1 MSPRALLLL
10 LLPALLAAPAFG
22 RGDKS
27 GGILACLGTWP
38 SMAIAAELRPPVPL
52 APLPP
57 PPSPP
62 ENPTTPEKVE
72 LGKKLFF
79 DRRLSGDGTMSCAT
93 CHDPGNGFADGLPV
107 SLSYPTTRNWRN
119 SPGLVNAAYRKTLFR
134 DGRSSSLEE
143 QALFPMMS
151 PFEMNRNLDYLEE
164 VLKTVPAYVE
174 AFRSVFGGEITR
186 QRVAMAIAAFERT
199 LLSRDTPLDRH
210 LRGEPGALSARQRAG
225 LDLFLGKAGCA
236 GCHNGSNL
244 ADERFHNLGV
254 PEDPEGMNDPRV
266 LATARFVGKVSGF
279 AEYRTLAEDPGRFL
293 ITKAPADRKAFAT
306 SPLREVAS
314 TAPYMHNGAFKTLEE
329 VIDFFDRGGG
339 DDPGKSPLLKPLGLT
354 RSEKEALKDFLAG
367 GLSGTFPKTAPP
379 RLP

>member
-1 MSPRALLLL
+1 MNRRGADLDPRGRLAVVICAILAAATFA
-10 LLPALLAAPAFG
+10 PGAAPAF
-22 RGDKS
+22 
-27 GGILACLGTWP
+27 
-38 SMAIAAELRPPVPL
+38 AAEAGPPPAL
-52 APLPP
+52 APLPA

-62 ENPTTPEKVE
+62 GNPTTPEKVE

-119 SPGLVNAAYRKTLFR
+119 SPGLVNVAYRKTLFR

-164 VLKTVPAYVE
+164 VLKTVPAYVD

-199 LLSRDTPLDRH
+199 LVSRDTPLDRH

-225 LDLFLGKAGCA
+225 LALFLGKAGCA
-236 GCHNGSNL
+236 ACHSGPNL
-244 ADERFHNLGV
+244 TDERFHNLGV
-254 PEDPEGMNDPRV
+254 PEDPGATEDPRV

-279 AEYRTLAEDPGRFL
+279 TEYRTLTEDPGRFL
-293 ITKAPADRKAFAT
+293 VTKDPGDRKAFAT
-306 SPLREVAS
+306 PPLREVAG
-314 TAPYMHNGAFKTLEE
+314 TGPYMHNGAFATIGE
-329 VIDFFDRGGG
+329 VIAFYDRGGG
-339 DDPGKSPLLKPLGLT
+339 DDPKKSRLLRPLGL
-354 RSEKEALKDFLAG
+354 SVEEKESLREFLAT
-367 GLSGTFPKTAPP
+367 GLSGGMPESRPP
-379 RLP
+379 SLP

>member
-1 MSPRALLLL
+1 MSPARAALLIFTFLGGAF
-10 LLPALLAAPAFG
+10 LLPSPSLAAG
-22 RGDKS
+22 
-27 GGILACLGTWP
+27 
-38 SMAIAAELRPPVPL
+38 PVSPHAL

-79 DRRLSGDGTMSCAT
+79 DRRLSGDGTMTCAT
-93 CHDPGNGFADGLPV
+93 CHDPENGFTDALPI

-119 SPGLVNAAYRKTLFR
+119 SPGLVNVAWRKTLFR

-186 QRVAMAIAAFERT
+186 QRVAQAISAFERT

-236 GCHNGSNL
+236 ACHNGPTL
-244 ADERFHNLGV
+244 EDGKFHRLGV
-254 PEDPEGMNDPRV
+254 PEDLEVKDDPRV

-279 AEYRTLAEDPGRFL
+279 PDYRMLREDPGRFL
-293 ITKAPADRKAFAT
+293 VTKDPADWKAFAT
-306 SPLREVAS
+306 PPLREVAA
-314 TAPYMHNGAFKTLEE
+314 TAPYMHNGALGTLQE
-329 VIDFFDRGGG
+329 VIDFYDRGGG
-339 DDPGKSPLLKPLGLT
+339 DDPKKSPMLRPLGLS
-354 RSEKEALKDFLAG
+354 REEKESLREFLAT
-367 GLSGTFPKTAPP
+367 GLSGTMPEARPP
-379 RLP
+379 AIP

>member
-1 MSPRALLLL
+1 MSLVARTVLLLS
-10 LLPALLAAPAFG
+10 ALLAGGGIVPSPLFSAEPPAPA
-22 RGDKS
+22 
-27 GGILACLGTWP
+27 
-38 SMAIAAELRPPVPL
+38 PL

-79 DRRLSGDGTMSCAT
+79 DRRLSGDGTMSCAA
-93 CHDPGNGFADGLPV
+93 CHDPGSGFADALPI

-119 SPGLVNAAYRKTLFR
+119 APGLVNVAWRKTLFR
-134 DGRSSSLEE
+134 DGRSSSLED

-225 LDLFLGKAGCA
+225 LELFLGKAGCA
-236 GCHNGSNL
+236 TCHNGPNL

-254 PEDPEGMNDPRV
+254 PEDPETKEDPRV

-279 AEYRTLAEDPGRFL
+279 PDYRTLREDPGRFL
-293 ITKAPADRKAFAT
+293 VTKDPADRKAFAT
-306 SPLREVAS
+306 PPLREVAA
-314 TAPYMHNGAFKTLEE
+314 TAPYMHNGALGTIEE
-329 VIDFFDRGGG
+329 VIDFYDRGGG
-339 DDPGKSPLLKPLGLT
+339 DDPKKSPLLRPLGLS
-354 RSEKEALKDFLAG
+354 REEKESLREFLAT
-367 GLSGTFPKTAPP
+367 GLSGGDTKIRPP
-379 RLP
+379 AVP

>member
-1 MSPRALLLL
+1 VSLVARPALLLI
-10 LLPALLAAPAFG
+10 ALLAGAMFVPSPLFSAEPSAPA
-22 RGDKS
+22 
-27 GGILACLGTWP
+27 A
-38 SMAIAAELRPPVPL
+38 L

-79 DRRLSGDGTMSCAT
+79 DRRLSGDGTMSCAA
-93 CHDPGNGFADGLPV
+93 CHDPGSGFADALPI

-119 SPGLVNAAYRKTLFR
+119 APGLVNAAWRKTLFR

-164 VLKTVPAYVE
+164 VLKTVPAYAE

-199 LLSRDTPLDRH
+199 LVSRDTPLDRH

-236 GCHNGSNL
+236 ACHGGPNL
-244 ADERFHNLGV
+244 EDGKFHRLGV
-254 PEDPEGMNDPRV
+254 PEDPKAKDDPRV

-279 AEYRTLAEDPGRFL
+279 PDYASLLEDPGRFL
-293 ITKAPADRKAFAT
+293 VTKDPADWKAFAT
-306 SPLREVAS
+306 PPLREVAA
-314 TAPYMHNGAFKTLEE
+314 TAPYMHNGAFRTLRE
-329 VIDFFDRGGG
+329 VIDFYDRGGG
-339 DDPGKSPLLKPLGLT
+339 DDPKKSPALRPLALS
-354 RSEKEALKDFLAG
+354 REEKESLREFLAT
-367 GLSGTFPKTAPP
+367 GLSGKMPKLHPP
-379 RLP
+379 AIP

>member
-1 MSPRALLLL
+1 VNPRALPPLLL
-10 LLPALLAAPAFG
+10 CALLAGA
-22 RGDKS
+22 
-27 GGILACLGTWP
+27 ILVP
-38 SMAIAAELRPPVPL
+38 SPSFAAEPVPPPAL

-57 PPSPP
+57 PPSPS

-93 CHDPGNGFADGLPV
+93 CHDPETGFADALPI

-119 SPGLVNAAYRKTLFR
+119 SPGLVNVAYRKRLFH
-134 DGRSSSLEE
+134 DGRATSLEE

-210 LRGEPGALSARQRAG
+210 LRGGPGALTPRQHTG
-225 LDLFLGKAGCA
+225 LGLFLGKAGCA
-236 GCHNGSNL
+236 ACHNGPNL
-244 ADERFHNLGV
+244 TDERFHNLGV
-254 PEDPEGMNDPRV
+254 PEDPKAKEDPRV
-266 LATARFVGKVSGF
+266 FATARFVGKVSGF
-279 AEYRTLAEDPGRFL
+279 PDYRTLREDPGRFL
-293 ITKAPADRKAFAT
+293 VTKDPADWKAFST
-306 SPLREVAS
+306 PSLREVAA
-314 TAPYMHNGAFKTLEE
+314 TAPYMHNGILPNLEA
-329 VIDFFDRGGG
+329 VIEFYDRGGG
-339 DDPGKSPLLKPLGLT
+339 VDPKKSPLLRPLGL
-354 RSEKEALKDFLAG
+354 SKEEKESLREFLAT
-367 GLSGTFPKTAPP
+367 GLSGEMPGVRPP
-379 RLP
+379 AVP

>member
-1 MSPRALLLL
+1 VNRRARGVLLLFAFL
-10 LLPALLAAPAFG
+10 GGAILLPSPSFAAQPL
-22 RGDKS
+22 S
-27 GGILACLGTWP
+27 
-38 SMAIAAELRPPVPL
+38 PVPL

-62 ENPTTPEKVE
+62 ENPTTAEKVE

-93 CHDPGNGFADGLPV
+93 CHDPGSGFADALPI

-119 SPGLVNAAYRKTLFR
+119 SPGLHNVAYRKTLFR
-134 DGRSSSLEE
+134 DGRSASLEE

-174 AFRSVFGGEITR
+174 AFRSIFGGEITR

-199 LLSRDTPLDRH
+199 LLSRDTPLDRF
-210 LRGEPGALSARQRAG
+210 LRGEKNALTARQRAG
-225 LDLFLGKAGCA
+225 FELFIGKARCSA
-236 GCHNGSNL
+236 CHGGPAL
-244 ADERFHNLGV
+244 TDETFHNLGV
-254 PEDPEGMNDPRV
+254 PEDPKAKEDPRV

-279 AEYRTLAEDPGRFL
+279 AEYRALTEDPGRFL
-293 ITKAPADRKAFAT
+293 VTKDPADWKAFVT
-306 SPLREVAS
+306 PPLREVAS
-314 TAPYMHNGAFKTLEE
+314 TSPYMHNGALGTLEE

-339 DDPGKSPLLKPLGLT
+339 DDPKKSPLLKPLGLT
-354 RSEKEALKDFLAG
+354 LSEKEALKDFLAT
-367 GLSGTFPKTAPP
+367 GLSGGVTEIRPP
-379 RLP
+379 AVP

>member
-1 MSPRALLLL
+1 MSPRAHPVLLLC
-10 LLPALLAAPAFG
+10 ALLAAAILVPA
-22 RGDKS
+22 
-27 GGILACLGTWP
+27 P
-38 SMAIAAELRPPVPL
+38 SFPAESVSPPAL

-93 CHDPGNGFADGLPV
+93 CHAPENGFADALPI

-119 SPGLVNAAYRKTLFR
+119 SPGLVNVAWRKTLFR

-164 VLKTVPAYVE
+164 VLKTVPVYVE

-186 QRVAMAIAAFERT
+186 QRVAMAIAAYERT

-210 LRGEPGALSARQRAG
+210 LRGDPGALSARQRAG
-225 LDLFLGKAGCA
+225 LELFLGKAGCA
-236 GCHNGSNL
+236 TRHNGPNL
-244 ADERFHNLGV
+244 TDERFHNLGV
-254 PEDPEGMNDPRV
+254 PEDPKAKEDPRV

-279 AEYRTLAEDPGRFL
+279 PDYRTLREDPGRFL
-293 ITKAPADRKAFAT
+293 VTKDPADRKAFGT
-306 SPLREVAS
+306 PPLREVAA
-314 TAPYMHNGAFKTLEE
+314 TAPYMHNGALGTLEE
-329 VIDFFDRGGG
+329 VIDFYDRGGG
-339 DDPGKSPLLKPLGLT
+339 DDPKKSPMLRPLGLS
-354 RSEKEALKDFLAG
+354 REEKESLREFLAT
-367 GLSGTFPKTAPP
+367 GLSGRMPESRPP
-379 RLP
+379 AIP

>member
-1 MSPRALLLL
+1 MSPRALPLLL
-10 LLPALLAAPAFG
+10 LCALLAGPFLPP
-22 RGDKS
+22 S
-27 GGILACLGTWP
+27 PPLAAG
-38 SMAIAAELRPPVPL
+38 PVPLPAL

-62 ENPTTPEKVE
+62 ENPTTPEKVA

-93 CHDPGNGFADGLPV
+93 CHDPESGFADGLPI

-119 SPGLVNAAYRKTLFR
+119 APGLVNVAYRKTLFH
-134 DGRSSSLEE
+134 DGRATSLEE

-225 LDLFLGKAGCA
+225 LELFLGKAGCA
-236 GCHNGSNL
+236 TCHVGPNL
-244 ADERFHNLGV
+244 TDERFHNLGV
-254 PEDPEGMNDPRV
+254 PEDPKEKEDPRV

-279 AEYRTLAEDPGRFL
+279 PDYRTLREDPGRFL
-293 ITKAPADRKAFAT
+293 VTKDPADWKAFAT
-306 SPLREVAS
+306 PSLREVAA
-314 TAPYMHNGAFKTLEE
+314 TAPYMHNGALPTLEE
-329 VIDFFDRGGG
+329 VIGFYDRGGG
-339 DDPGKSPLLKPLGLT
+339 GDPKKSPLLRPLGL
-354 RSEKEALKDFLAG
+354 SKEEKESLREFLAT
-367 GLSGTFPKTAPP
+367 GLSGSMPKVRPP
-379 RLP
+379 AIP

>member
-1 MSPRALLLL
+1 VRRRAGLVLLLC
-10 LLPALLAAPAFG
+10 ALLAGA
-22 RGDKS
+22 
-27 GGILACLGTWP
+27 ILVP
-38 SMAIAAELRPPVPL
+38 SPSFAAEPPSPAPL

-57 PPSPP
+57 PPSRP
-62 ENPTTPEKVE
+62 ENPTTPGKVE

-93 CHDPGNGFADGLPV
+93 CHAPENGFADALPI

-164 VLKTVPAYVE
+164 VLKTVPAYVK

-210 LRGEPGALSARQRAG
+210 LRGDPGALSARQRAG
-225 LDLFLGKAGCA
+225 LALFRGKAGCA
-236 GCHNGSNL
+236 ACHNGPNL
-244 ADERFHNLGV
+244 TDERFHNLGV
-254 PEDPEGMNDPRV
+254 PEDPKAKEDPRV

-279 AEYRTLAEDPGRFL
+279 PDYRTLSGDPGRFL
-293 ITKAPADRKAFAT
+293 VTKDPADRKAFAT
-306 SPLREVAS
+306 PPLREVAG
-314 TAPYMHNGAFKTLEE
+314 TAPYMHNGAIGTLEE
-329 VIDFFDRGGG
+329 VIDFYDRGGG
-339 DDPGKSPLLKPLGLT
+339 ADPKKSSMLRPLGL
-354 RSEKEALKDFLAG
+354 SKEEKESLREFLAT
-367 GLSGTFPKTAPP
+367 GLSGGMPESRAPAVP
-379 RLP
+379 

>member
-1 MSPRALLLL
+1 MSPARDALLYF
-10 LLPALLAAPAFG
+10 ALLA
-22 RGDKS
+22 
-27 GGILACLGTWP
+27 GTF
-38 SMAIAAELRPPVPL
+38 LLPVPSLAAGPVSQPAL

-79 DRRLSGDGTMSCAT
+79 DRRLSGDGTMTCAT
-93 CHDPGNGFADGLPV
+93 CHDPENGFTDALPT

-119 SPGLVNAAYRKTLFR
+119 SPGLVNVAWRKTLFR

-186 QRVAMAIAAFERT
+186 QRVAQAISAFERT

-225 LDLFLGKAGCA
+225 LDLFLGKAGCGA
-236 GCHNGSNL
+236 CHNGPTL
-244 ADERFHNLGV
+244 EDGKFHRLGV
-254 PEDPEGMNDPRV
+254 PEDLEVKDDPRV

-279 AEYRTLAEDPGRFL
+279 PDYRTLREDPGRFL
-293 ITKAPADRKAFAT
+293 VTKDPADWKAFAT
-306 SPLREVAS
+306 PPLREVAA
-314 TAPYMHNGAFKTLEE
+314 TAPYMHNGALGTLQE
-329 VIDFFDRGGG
+329 VIDFYDRGGG
-339 DDPGKSPLLKPLGLT
+339 DDPKKSPMLRPLGLS
-354 RSEKEALKDFLAG
+354 REEKESLREFLAT
-367 GLSGTFPKTAPP
+367 GLSGTMPEARPP
-379 RLP
+379 AIP